1 MFKIGTLILFLISA
15 SNAVAQGCSDA
26 GVCSIGGM
34 NGSGDREEKLS
45 ITLNNQYG
53 IGEQNVSI
61 LTTQLETVF
70 SIRKK
75 SKVQFKL
82 PWVFANGNLGST
94 SAAGDITAV
103 FIYNGFL
110 KNDWQMNFN
119 IGFRIATNN
128 SNQTFRIGSPAGN
141 TMSISYPMPYQSS
154 LGTNDLLL
162 GIDAQYKNSWMFAA
176 GFQLP
181 LIQNNRNNFD
191 TALVWNNPEA
201 KAYFSSNRLLRKPD
215 LVVRIDKKFALKKHI
230 NLYAGL
236 LPIFHLGDD
245 RITDAGGRRV
255 NLKGSAGITL
265 NLTSAIHFRFTDH
278 FGLTLRYA
286 SPLIVRKVRPDGLTR
301 HFVSGL
307 ELKYTL

>member
-1 MFKIGTLILFLISA
+1 MFKISTLILFLISA

-34 NGSGDREEKLS
+34 NGSGNRDEKFS

-61 LTTQLETVF
+61 FTTQLETVF
-70 SIRKK
+70 SINKK
-75 SKVQFKL
+75 SKMQVKL
-82 PWVFANGNLGST
+82 PWVFTKGNLGST

-110 KNDWQMNFN
+110 KDDWQINGN
-119 IGFRIATNN
+119 IGFRIATNKA
-128 SNQTFRIGSPAGN
+128 NQAFNTGLPAGN
-141 TMSISYPMPYQSS
+141 SLNISYPMPYQSS

-162 GIDAQYKNSWMFAA
+162 GVDAKYKNSWMFAS

-181 LIQNNRNNFD
+181 LIQNNKNDFD
-191 TALVWNNPEA
+191 TALIWNNPEA
-201 KAYFSSNRLLRKPD
+201 KAYFSSGRLLRKPD

-236 LPIFHLGDD
+236 LPIFHLGED
-245 RITDAGGRRV
+245 RIMDTGGRRV
-255 NLKGSAGITL
+255 YLKGSAGITL
-265 NLTSAIHFRFTDH
+265 NLTSALHFQFTDH